1 MIFTPEEIQR
11 MFDIIDYRLAVI
23 VADILGGNAL
33 KPEDKEILK
42 RNGYDWAKEL
52 KRIPPY
58 YQSFLFGRLS
68 GILTPTQLRSIDYKD
83 FLLFI
88 ERKQYEELT
97 EREKAVYNAAATR
110 TYSYIKTMGQRMRD
124 VLSNAISQEE
134 IKILTEQQ
142 RKLELGT
149 IKKEIVE
156 GTLKKRSVQS
166 IVSNIG
172 HSLNDWNRDW
182 GRIVETEMQNI
193 FQIGIAE
200 TIMKEHGLD
209 AIVYKEVF
217 QGACFPIEDTE
228 FLTNEGF
235 KFLDEIRGD
244 ELIASYNLQ
253 TNTLEYTSIV
263 NKVRYYYEG
272 DMVSFKHRSLDMI
285 CTPNHKQLISIDRG
299 LKNKWTENFLLD
311 SDQIPKISKK
321 AYMRYTVENWKGY
334 NEEFINIAGI
344 DFQTKDFVVFM
355 AWYLSEGHCGK
366 RKKDSKNRTTSSFIR
381 ISQRKEEN
389 FFEIESCLKAMFKG
403 NVSKI
408 KDAFSISLDRSYDLF
423 IDWLKNLGDRAWTK
437 RIPNEI
443 LNLSKD
449 YLVIFYNT
457 YIKGDGY
464 CSHPIG
470 SGSSAIITSSPQ
482 IRDAMCEIILKCGFR
497 PSMQCLDNI
506 GKETYSKK
514 GIRFETKRLTY
525 VVRALKGKN
534 FTSVYKHFKI
544 LKNWKGFVGCLELK
558 ENHTLY
564 IRRNG
569 TCIWSGNC
577 KHCIRLY
584 TTQGIGSKPRLF
596 KLVDLI
602 ANGDNIGIKVKDW
615 KPTLGSV
622 HPFCRCQ
629 IKFLPKGYEWDEETL
644 QFRPPKEYKPKIERR
659 SKVKI
664 YVGNKKFEV

>member
-1 MIFTPEEIQR
+1 M
-11 MFDIIDYRLAVI
+11 
-23 VADILGGNAL
+23 
-33 KPEDKEILK
+33 
-42 RNGYDWAKEL
+42 
-52 KRIPPY
+52 
-58 YQSFLFGRLS
+58 FGRLS

-209 AIVYKEVF
+209 TIVYKEVF
-217 QGACFPIEDTE
+217 QGAC
-228 FLTNEGF
+228 
-235 KFLDEIRGD
+235 
-244 ELIASYNLQ
+244 
-253 TNTLEYTSIV
+253 
-263 NKVRYYYEG
+263 
-272 DMVSFKHRSLDMI
+272 
-285 CTPNHKQLISIDRG
+285 
-299 LKNKWTENFLLD
+299 KN
-311 SDQIPKISKK
+311 
-321 AYMRYTVENWKGY
+321 
-334 NEEFINIAGI
+334 
-344 DFQTKDFVVFM
+344 
-355 AWYLSEGHCGK
+355 
-366 RKKDSKNRTTSSFIR
+366 
-381 ISQRKEEN
+381 
-389 FFEIESCLKAMFKG
+389 
-403 NVSKI
+403 
-408 KDAFSISLDRSYDLF
+408 
-423 IDWLKNLGDRAWTK
+423 
-437 RIPNEI
+437 
-443 LNLSKD
+443 
-449 YLVIFYNT
+449 
-457 YIKGDGY
+457 
-464 CSHPIG
+464 
-470 SGSSAIITSSPQ
+470 
-482 IRDAMCEIILKCGFR
+482 
-497 PSMQCLDNI
+497 
-506 GKETYSKK
+506 
-514 GIRFETKRLTY
+514 
-525 VVRALKGKN
+525 
-534 FTSVYKHFKI
+534 
-544 LKNWKGFVGCLELK
+544 
-558 ENHTLY
+558 
-564 IRRNG
+564 
-569 TCIWSGNC
+569 
-577 KHCIRLY
+577 CIRLY

-602 ANGDNIGIKVKDW
+602 ANGDNIGIKAKDW
-615 KPTLGSV
+615 RPTLGPI

-664 YVGNKKFEV
+664 YVGNKNSKYDERWF

>member
-52 KRIPPY
+52 KKIPPY

-217 QGACFPIEDTE
+217 QGAC
-228 FLTNEGF
+228 
-235 KFLDEIRGD
+235 
-244 ELIASYNLQ
+244 
-253 TNTLEYTSIV
+253 
-263 NKVRYYYEG
+263 
-272 DMVSFKHRSLDMI
+272 
-285 CTPNHKQLISIDRG
+285 
-299 LKNKWTENFLLD
+299 KN
-311 SDQIPKISKK
+311 
-321 AYMRYTVENWKGY
+321 
-334 NEEFINIAGI
+334 
-344 DFQTKDFVVFM
+344 
-355 AWYLSEGHCGK
+355 
-366 RKKDSKNRTTSSFIR
+366 
-381 ISQRKEEN
+381 
-389 FFEIESCLKAMFKG
+389 
-403 NVSKI
+403 
-408 KDAFSISLDRSYDLF
+408 
-423 IDWLKNLGDRAWTK
+423 
-437 RIPNEI
+437 
-443 LNLSKD
+443 
-449 YLVIFYNT
+449 
-457 YIKGDGY
+457 
-464 CSHPIG
+464 
-470 SGSSAIITSSPQ
+470 
-482 IRDAMCEIILKCGFR
+482 
-497 PSMQCLDNI
+497 
-506 GKETYSKK
+506 
-514 GIRFETKRLTY
+514 
-525 VVRALKGKN
+525 
-534 FTSVYKHFKI
+534 
-544 LKNWKGFVGCLELK
+544 
-558 ENHTLY
+558 
-564 IRRNG
+564 
-569 TCIWSGNC
+569 
-577 KHCIRLY
+577 CIRLY

-664 YVGNKKFEV
+664 CVGNKKFEV

>member
-52 KRIPPY
+52 KKIPPY

-97 EREKAVYNAAATR
+97 ERERAVYNAAATR

-134 IKILTEQQ
+134 IQILTEQQ

-217 QGACFPIEDTE
+217 QGAC
-228 FLTNEGF
+228 
-235 KFLDEIRGD
+235 
-244 ELIASYNLQ
+244 
-253 TNTLEYTSIV
+253 
-263 NKVRYYYEG
+263 
-272 DMVSFKHRSLDMI
+272 
-285 CTPNHKQLISIDRG
+285 
-299 LKNKWTENFLLD
+299 
-311 SDQIPKISKK
+311 
-321 AYMRYTVENWKGY
+321 
-334 NEEFINIAGI
+334 
-344 DFQTKDFVVFM
+344 
-355 AWYLSEGHCGK
+355 
-366 RKKDSKNRTTSSFIR
+366 
-381 ISQRKEEN
+381 
-389 FFEIESCLKAMFKG
+389 
-403 NVSKI
+403 
-408 KDAFSISLDRSYDLF
+408 
-423 IDWLKNLGDRAWTK
+423 
-437 RIPNEI
+437 
-443 LNLSKD
+443 
-449 YLVIFYNT
+449 
-457 YIKGDGY
+457 
-464 CSHPIG
+464 
-470 SGSSAIITSSPQ
+470 
-482 IRDAMCEIILKCGFR
+482 
-497 PSMQCLDNI
+497 
-506 GKETYSKK
+506 
-514 GIRFETKRLTY
+514 
-525 VVRALKGKN
+525 
-534 FTSVYKHFKI
+534 
-544 LKNWKGFVGCLELK
+544 
-558 ENHTLY
+558 
-564 IRRNG
+564 RN
-569 TCIWSGNC
+569 
-577 KHCIRLY
+577 CIRLY

-602 ANGDNIGIKVKDW
+602 ANGDNIGRKVKDW
-615 KPTLGSV
+615 VPTLQGI

-629 IKFLPKGYEWDEETL
+629 IKFLPKGYEWDEKTL
-644 QFRPPKEYKPKIERR
+644 QFRPPKEHKPKIERR